1 MSLDRFGHYSNKVEY
16 SKHFKKGVEKFQ
28 VLFNDSSDGNLNAQK
43 KIFKNCLAPIN
54 ENDLTSKLYV
64 DEELKKVIRNIT
76 NSIHNKQRQ
85 QKYQKKELL
94 LEIEK
99 NTIEFNKRIS
109 NLETVVKKRI
119 EELDGIE
126 EDFFNYISF
135 KTTLKGETQSIERGK
150 TFYASPS
157 PSSSSSKTK
166 LEYM

>member
-1 MSLDRFGHYSNKVEY
+1 MQLPLTVIFNMSLDRFGHYSNKVEY

-76 NSIHNKQRQ
+76 NSITKKQRQ
-85 QKYQKKELL
+85 QKYQKKALVS
-94 LEIEK
+94 EIET
-99 NTIEFNKRIS
+99 NIVEFNTRIS
-109 NLETVVKKRI
+109 NLESVVKKRI
-119 EELDGIE
+119 EELDDIE

-135 KTTLKGETQSIERGK
+135 KTTLKSESESIERG
-150 TFYASPS
+150 TPFHT
-157 PSSSSSKTK
+157 SSSK
-166 LEYM
+166 LN